1 MYNKKNEARRMIGAI
16 IGIILLI
23 VIISLVIGMIEVVPA
38 GHKGVIVNSP
48 SGPSNEEIPEGWN
61 IKVKFIFADIEKHE
75 WRTQKM
81 AFVGADAAEGDVGS
95 IILSSKDNIKVY
107 IDFNIIYHI
116 DETMVS
122 ELIIEN
128 GADYRDRIINPIARS
143 IPRNVGANYNAID
156 IRGVMRDEVE
166 FAIAE
171 NMTRALLEKYIIV
184 ETFTLQDVR
193 LPAAYE
199 RAIEEKKVAEQNVLT
214 QQYNLEAEQ
223 YVANKTIVQMSAEA
237 AAIILNAT
245 AQRNSTIIRAEG
257 LGQAISIVMGYLNS
271 TGDNA
276 TREYLQWVYLQAL
289 TDPNTSIRYVILP
302 SDGGVPIL
310 LDVND

>member
-1 MYNKKNEARRMIGAI
+1 MYSETRRNVGAI
-16 IGIILLI
+16 VGIIVLI
-23 VIISLVIGMIEVVPA
+23 VIICLVIGMVEVVPA

-48 SGPSNEEIPEGWN
+48 SGPDNEEIPEGWN
-61 IKVKFIFADIEKHE
+61 FKMKFIFASIEEHE

-81 AFVGADAAEGDVGS
+81 AFVGADTAEGDVGS

-107 IDFNIIYHI
+107 IDFNIIYHV
-116 DETMVS
+116 DETKVS

-156 IRGVMRDEVE
+156 IRGSMRDEVE
-166 FAIAE
+166 FAISE
-171 NMTRALLEKYIIV
+171 NMSRALGEKYIIV

-199 RAIEEKKVAEQNVLT
+199 NAIEQKKVAEQNVLT
-214 QQYNLEAEQ
+214 QQYNLMAEEF
-223 YVANKTIVQMSAEA
+223 VANKTIVRMEATA
-237 AAIILNAT
+237 AAVVINAS

-257 LGQAISIVMGYLNS
+257 LGQAIDIVMTYLNS

-302 SDGGVPIL
+302 ADGGVPIL